1 MCSSSEESTTS
12 GVPIGAPIANTQV
25 YVVDGWPEP
34 QLVGV
39 AGELLIGG
47 VQVGR
52 GYLGR
57 PGLTAERFVA
67 DPFAGVA
74 GARLYRTGDLARW
87 RPDGTLE
94 FLGRADQQVKIRG
107 MRVELGEIEAALAAM
122 PGIAQSAV
130 ALLGTT
136 AADRRLAAYIVPSTL
151 PERPATDP
159 AECSVGVSLD
169 GLLDLEAI
177 RAGLHP
183 VLPQHMVP
191 PPSVDLSPP

>member
-57 PGLTAERFVA
+57 PALTAERFVA
-67 DPFAGVA
+67 DPFSGVA

-87 RPDGTLE
+87 RADGTLE

-107 MRVELGEIEAALAAM
+107 MRVELEEIEA
-122 PGIAQSAV
+122 V
-130 ALLGTT
+130 LG
-136 AADRRLAAYIVPSTL
+136 TL
-151 PERPATDP
+151 PEIANCVVVARTTADADTRLLAYVVPSRLPAGRAAGETI
-159 AECSVGVSLD
+159 ALEGGVG
-169 GLLDLEAI
+169 LEAC
-177 RAGLHP
+177 RDSLRLKMPEA
-183 VLPQHMVP
+183 VVP
-191 PPSVDLSPP
+191 SA